1 MTGNHHISPP
11 PDSTM
16 SPEWEALFEAMDDGV
31 CVQDLDSRI
40 ARANS
45 AFISLLGLPPEEVI
59 GRTIAEVFKW
69 GGGSD
74 MEEVFCAREA
84 GLDRN
89 RSASEEICGP
99 LPGQRLRARIS
110 PVKDAQGHTTA
121 FVMVVRDVTDVVAHE
136 RDLARVEQLARLGE
150 LAAGLAHEIK
160 NPLAGIQ
167 GVVDILIQR
176 RSEDD
181 REREALEGVRREV
194 GRIDAIIH
202 MLLDRARPRTFHFKP
217 ASLAESAQRA
227 VKLARA
233 SLASHRDKWIN
244 IEFIPPPSPLIMSI
258 DSAEIEDAI
267 LNLLLNSIEAIHDHG
282 FILVSIAVISRQE
295 AGSEEPEVAIH
306 VADNGK
312 GIPDEHM
319 HQIFSPFFTTNNKGT
334 GLGLPAVRRVARAHR
349 GRVEVKSTPGQ
360 GATFTLYLPCPA
372 EFQTHA

>member
-1 MTGNHHISPP
+1 
-11 PDSTM
+11 M

-31 CVQDLDSRI
+31 CVLDLESKIVRV
-40 ARANS
+40 NS
-45 AFISLLGLPPEEVI
+45 AFTSLLGLPPEEVI
-59 GRTIAEVFKW
+59 GRTCADVFKCNS
-69 GGGSD
+69 GAD
-74 MEEVFCAREA
+74 NTRKFCAREVSV
-84 GLDRN
+84 DQN

-110 PVKDAQGHTTA
+110 PVKDAEGHATA
-121 FVMVVRDVTDVVAHE
+121 FVMVVRDVTDIVAHE

-176 RSEDD
+176 RAGNDP
-181 REREALEGVRREV
+181 EREALEGVRREV

-202 MLLDRARPRTFHFKP
+202 MLLDRARPRTFNFKP
-217 ASLAESAQRA
+217 ASLTESAQRA
-227 VKLARA
+227 IKLARA
-233 SLASHRDKWIN
+233 SLAPHRGKWIN
-244 IEFIPPPSPLIMSI
+244 IEFTPPASPMIMMI

-282 FILVSIAVISRQE
+282 VIRVSIATHARDAE
-295 AGSEEPEVAIH
+295 AEACEVAIH

-312 GIPDEHM
+312 GILDEHM

-334 GLGLPAVRRVARAHR
+334 GLGLPAVRRVARAHH
-349 GRVEVKSTPGQ
+349 GRVEVKSTPGE
-360 GATFTLYLPCPA
+360 GSTFTLFLPCPPNSN
-372 EFQTHA
+372 EESS